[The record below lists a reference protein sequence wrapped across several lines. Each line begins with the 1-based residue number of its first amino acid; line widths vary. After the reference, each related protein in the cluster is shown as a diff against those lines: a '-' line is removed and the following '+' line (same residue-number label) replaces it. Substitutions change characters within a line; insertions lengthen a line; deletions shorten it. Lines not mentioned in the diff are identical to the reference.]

1 MPEAGSKFNPRAA
14 TVENKLRVLDEVAG
28 PKTSNRKRFFGFLGV
43 LGLGMALLEIARL
56 LYLRQLMHGF
66 MAGVWLAVAL
76 GWGYR
81 YRHFGATAVSRSAGE
96 VRKEN

>member
-1 MPEAGSKFNPRAA
+1 LPAPGSKFNPRAG

-43 LGLGMALLEIARL
+43 LGLGMALLEIARF
-56 LYLRQLMHGF
+56 LYLRQSMHGF
-66 MAGVWLAVAL
+66 MAGIWLAVAL

-81 YRHFGATAVSRSAGE
+81 YRHFGATQVNRSGGK
-96 VRKEN
+96 VGK

>member
-1 MPEAGSKFNPRAA
+1 LPEAGSKFNPRAA

-43 LGLGMALLEIARL
+43 LGLGMALLEIARF
-56 LYLRQLMHGF
+56 LYLRQPLHGF
-66 MAGVWLAVAL
+66 MAGIWLAVAL

-81 YRHFGATAVSRSAGE
+81 YRHFGASPGSRSEGR
-96 VRKEN
+96 VRK